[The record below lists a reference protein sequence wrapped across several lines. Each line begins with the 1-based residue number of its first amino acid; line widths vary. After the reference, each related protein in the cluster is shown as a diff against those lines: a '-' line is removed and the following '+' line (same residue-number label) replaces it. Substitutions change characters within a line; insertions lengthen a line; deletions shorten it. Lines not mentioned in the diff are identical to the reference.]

1 MDESKAREA
10 RNNRANKLKRK
21 REGKISGELS
31 LETNEN
37 AYVDGGIATIISSSP
52 SIPVAIDTSTLHAAQ
67 IKRFKSNAC
76 TGVIAGFTSCRTNAV
91 FSDVPT
97 PSELAQSSDVV
108 LANGDG
114 NLSYRHSNS
123 TEYWDLGDA
132 DHNCEYCA
140 ALFWYSERLRS
151 SYGSTRPKYSTCCL
165 QGKIR
170 LPKMK
175 KPPQL
180 LVDLL
185 SGKTPISN
193 HFIKNIR
200 SYNNM
205 FAFTYLG
212 GKIDSNPNMGTSPPI
227 FKLHGQN
234 YHLIGSLMPTEDQ
247 APKFAQLYI
256 YDTENEVANRI
267 NSVRSRGSSNGLQAD
282 IVQKLKE
289 MLDENNILV
298 QSFRMARD
306 KIQQCNETNVKLKLI
321 GRRDKDGRMYNFP
334 TASEVA
340 ALVVGDFDDTLGN
353 RDIIVETKT
362 GYLKRIN
369 ELHASYLGLQYP
381 LIFPYGEDG
390 YREDISLSITT
401 STAQNKR
408 KRVSTRQ
415 FFAYRFHDRD
425 GEECAILS
433 SRRLTQQLIVDSY
446 TIIESGRLTWVKLN
460 QKTLR
465 CEIYKGLE
473 AAFSRGE
480 TNLATQ
486 GLPVVLPSS
495 YTGSPRYM
503 IQNFQDAMTICG
515 WAGYPDLFI
524 TLTCNPKWPEISRY
538 LDTKGLNPEDR
549 PDIVCRVFKM
559 KLDGLIKDLR
569 KNRVFG
575 RVKAG

>member
-1 MDESKAREA
+1 MQAQMDEFKAREA
-10 RNNRANKLKRK
+10 RNMRKNKLKRK
-21 REGKISGELS
+21 RGGTLPGELD
-31 LETNEN
+31 LGTNKT
-37 AYVDGGIATIISSSP
+37 AYIDGGITTIVPSSS
-52 SIPVAIDTSTLHAAQ
+52 SVPVAINTSKLHTAR
-67 IKRFKSNAC
+67 IKRFKSNDC
-76 TGVIAGFTSCRTNAV
+76 TGVLATFTS
-91 FSDVPT
+91 
-97 PSELAQSSDVV
+97 
-108 LANGDG
+108 
-114 NLSYRHSNS
+114 
-123 TEYWDLGDA
+123 EYWDLGDA
-132 DHNCEYCA
+132 DHKCEYCA
-140 ALFWYSERLRS
+140 ALFWYNERLRS

-165 QGKIR
+165 QGKIE

-180 LVDLL
+180 LLDLL

-200 SYNNM
+200 SYNSM
-205 FAFTYLG
+205 FAFTSLG

-247 APKFAQLYI
+247 APKFAQMYI
-256 YDTENEVANRI
+256 YDTENDVANRI
-267 NSVRSRGSSNGLQAD
+267 NSVRSRGNSNGLQAN

-289 MLDENNILV
+289 MLDENNIIV

-306 KIQQCNETNVKLKLI
+306 KIQQCSEANIKLKLI
-321 GRRDKDGRMYNFP
+321 RRRDKDGRMYNLP
-334 TASEVA
+334 IAYEVA
-340 ALVVGDFDDTLGN
+340 ALVVGDFDDALGH

-465 CEIYKGLE
+465 CELYKGLE
-473 AAFSRGE
+473 AAFPRGE
-480 TNLATQ
+480 TNLAAQ

-495 YTGSPRYM
+495 YTESPRYM

-538 LDTKGLNPEDR
+538 LDKVGLNPEDR

-575 RVKAG
+575 RVKAGN

>member
-1 MDESKAREA
+1 MDEFKAREA
-10 RNNRANKLKRK
+10 RNMRKNKLKRK
-21 REGKISGELS
+21 RGGTLPGELD
-31 LETNEN
+31 LGTNKTS
-37 AYVDGGIATIISSSP
+37 YIDGDITTIVPSSS
-52 SIPVAIDTSTLHAAQ
+52 SVPVAVDTSKLHAAR

-76 TGVIAGFTSCRTNAV
+76 TGVLAAFTSG
-91 FSDVPT
+91 DVPT
-97 PSELAQSSDVV
+97 PPELQQSLVV
-108 LANGDG
+108 LQNGDE
-114 NLSYRHSNS
+114 NLSYQHSNS

-132 DHNCEYCA
+132 DHKCEYCA
-140 ALFWYSERLRS
+140 ALFWYNERLRS

-165 QGKIR
+165 QGKIE

-180 LVDLL
+180 LLDLL

-200 SYNNM
+200 SYNTM
-205 FAFTYLG
+205 FAFTSLG

-267 NSVRSRGSSNGLQAD
+267 NSVRSRGNSNGLQAN

-306 KIQQCNETNVKLKLI
+306 KIQQCSDANIKLKLI
-321 GRRDKDGRMYNFP
+321 GRRDKDGRMYNLP

-340 ALVVGDFDDTLGN
+340 ALVVGDFDDALGH

-401 STAQNKR
+401 STA
-408 KRVSTRQ
+408 
-415 FFAYRFHDRD
+415 
-425 GEECAILS
+425 
-433 SRRLTQQLIVDSY
+433 
-446 TIIESGRLTWVKLN
+446 
-460 QKTLR
+460 
-465 CEIYKGLE
+465 
-473 AAFSRGE
+473 
-480 TNLATQ
+480 
-486 GLPVVLPSS
+486 
-495 YTGSPRYM
+495 
-503 IQNFQDAMTICG
+503 
-515 WAGYPDLFI
+515 
-524 TLTCNPKWPEISRY
+524 
-538 LDTKGLNPEDR
+538 
-549 PDIVCRVFKM
+549 
-559 KLDGLIKDLR
+559 
-569 KNRVFG
+569 
-575 RVKAG
+575 

>member
-1 MDESKAREA
+1 MDEFKAREA
-10 RNNRANKLKRK
+10 RNMRKNKLKRK
-21 REGKISGELS
+21 CGGTLPGELG
-31 LETNEN
+31 LGTNKT
-37 AYVDGGIATIISSSP
+37 AYIDGAITTIVPSSS
-52 SIPVAIDTSTLHAAQ
+52 SVPVAIDT
-67 IKRFKSNAC
+67 K
-76 TGVIAGFTSCRTNAV
+76 
-91 FSDVPT
+91 
-97 PSELAQSSDVV
+97 
-108 LANGDG
+108 
-114 NLSYRHSNS
+114 
-123 TEYWDLGDA
+123 YWDLGDA
-132 DHNCEYCA
+132 DHKCEYCA
-140 ALFWYSERLRS
+140 ALFWYNERLRS

-165 QGKIR
+165 QGKIE

-180 LVDLL
+180 LLDLL
-185 SGKTPISN
+185 SWKTPISN

-200 SYNNM
+200 SYNSM
-205 FAFTYLG
+205 FAFTSLG

-267 NSVRSRGSSNGLQAD
+267 NSVRSRGNSNGLQAN

-306 KIQQCNETNVKLKLI
+306 KIQQCSEANIKLKLI

-340 ALVVGDFDDTLGN
+340 ALVIGDFDDALGH

-369 ELHASYLGLQYP
+369 ELHVSYLGLQYP

-401 STAQNKR
+401 R
-408 KRVSTRQ
+408 
-415 FFAYRFHDRD
+415 
-425 GEECAILS
+425 
-433 SRRLTQQLIVDSY
+433 
-446 TIIESGRLTWVKLN
+446 
-460 QKTLR
+460 
-465 CEIYKGLE
+465 LE

-480 TNLATQ
+480 TNLAAQ

-495 YTGSPRYM
+495 YTGSPQYM

-538 LDTKGLNPEDR
+538 LDKVGLNPEDR

-559 KLDGLIKDLR
+559 KLDGLINDLR

-575 RVKAG
+575 RVKAVVYAR